1 MSHRY
6 DALGLLAPLFRRHCE
21 PMVAATTTLFRAL
34 RPAHAKAAAAA
45 AAAGTEADAFGA
57 ALAAAAASPRS
68 VADALRCMLPRLLRA
83 TVRLSSTLWA
93 NGAPQFVL
101 ASLCSPAIR
110 PPPLGPP
117 PAAAAAS
124 SSSSPP
130 EGTPPP
136 LAPLGLLPLPSS
148 FESVL
153 HDSLHLPCELCSL
166 VPASRALCLSCGA
179 CVCGLETLH
188 GPRAVITHSQLCGGG
203 VSLFLLTHTS
213 AVLLVRDKR
222 VSLLGS
228 PYRDTYG
235 ETDLGLMRGRPLTLD
250 RAEYALLSRQ
260 WLGLTFPETA
270 RDESELW

>member
-1 MSHRY
+1 MGSQTPKVLPPPWKRWCRSWRPSTGRGAPPPRTPRSWVTKYLGQVFTYDGGRLSHRY

-130 EGTPPP
+130 RRHAAPARAARPPA
-136 LAPLGLLPLPSS
+136 APLLL
-148 FESVL
+148 
-153 HDSLHLPCELCSL
+153 
-166 VPASRALCLSCGA
+166 
-179 CVCGLETLH
+179 
-188 GPRAVITHSQLCGGG
+188 
-203 VSLFLLTHTS
+203 
-213 AVLLVRDKR
+213 
-222 VSLLGS
+222 
-228 PYRDTYG
+228 
-235 ETDLGLMRGRPLTLD
+235 
-250 RAEYALLSRQ
+250 
-260 WLGLTFPETA
+260 
-270 RDESELW
+270 